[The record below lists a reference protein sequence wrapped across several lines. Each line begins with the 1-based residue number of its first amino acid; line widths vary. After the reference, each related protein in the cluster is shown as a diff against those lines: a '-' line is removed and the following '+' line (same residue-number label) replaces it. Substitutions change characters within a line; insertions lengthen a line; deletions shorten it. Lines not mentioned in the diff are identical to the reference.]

1 MVTSPKSDRCW
12 LPSHAQGV
20 LFLLTLRWPLCG
32 CGRNTAPLASFFL
45 LPPQPRVWGGRGTA
59 HWAGH
64 RAGARRVYMILFCTF
79 GLRSGLV

>member
-32 CGRNTAPLASFFL
+32 CGRDTAPLASFFL
-45 LPPQPRVWGGRGTA
+45 LPPQPRVWGGRGT
-59 HWAGH
+59 GPE
-64 RAGARRVYMILFCTF
+64 RLTGRGT
-79 GLRSGLV
+79 GLVPGACT